1 RPATPPPPRAPR
13 RPAAPVGVAWA
24 VGAGAV
30 VTGGAPALD
39 GPSLARTI
47 GHSLDLDD
55 LHHGDGRGAGPGGH
69 HS

>member
-1 RPATPPPPRAPR
+1 M
-13 RPAAPVGVAWA
+13 
-24 VGAGAV
+24 
-30 VTGGAPALD
+30 VTGGATALD